1 MEKPMQAK
9 PSIVFCHG
17 IWADGSCFNKVIP
30 VLQAEGYQAMSAQY
44 GLDTRAADVAMV
56 KRTLS
61 RVNKPTLLVGHS
73 YGGAVIT
80 AAGTDDRVAG
90 LVFIAAVA
98 PDADET
104 VNSQL
109 AQFPATEIFKRVEV
123 AEGRVWMFPDGIK
136 HFAGDLSEQEQQVL
150 WATHYAPA
158 ADLFDQRLD
167 GTAWK
172 SKPSWFIRAS
182 NDQTVH
188 PELQQFAAKRMGAT
202 LTTVNSSHVVM
213 LSKPDVVL
221 NVIRTAAKAVQELPA
236 GQPVGAKR

>member
-1 MEKPMQAK
+1 MKTK

-30 VLQAEGYQAMSAQY
+30 VLQSEGYEVMAAQY
-44 GLDTRAADVAMV
+44 GLDTQAADVAMV
-56 KRTLS
+56 KRTLG
-61 RVNKPTLLVGHS
+61 RVNSPVLLVGHS

-90 LVFIAAVA
+90 LVFISAVA
-98 PDADET
+98 PDAGET

-109 AQFPATEIFKRVEV
+109 GQFPTTEIFKRIEV
-123 AEGRVWMFPDGIK
+123 AEGRVWILPDGVK
-136 HFAGDLSEQEQQVL
+136 HFAGDLSEQEQRVV

-158 ADLFDQRLD
+158 ADLFDQKVP

-172 SKPSWFIRAS
+172 TKPSWFVRAT

-188 PELQQFAAKRMGAT
+188 PELQQFVAKRMGAT
-202 LTTVNSSHVVM
+202 VTTLESSHVPM
-213 LSKPDVVL
+213 LSKPEAVL
-221 NVIRTAAKAVQELPA
+221 DVIRTAAKAVQESTA
-236 GQPVGAKR
+236 GQPVGAKP